1 VASRGSAGREKEE
14 KMKEIFTMWRHTQ
27 MVVLVALSAA
37 IYAAVLIPFKGFTI
51 IPGFTEVRPANVFP
65 FVFGLLFGPAGAWG
79 AAIGN
84 LIGDFFGTLGP
95 GSIGGF
101 IGNFFLGFLPYKMWS
116 SFFRRGEDIE
126 PNVNT
131 RKKLIVFIA
140 IVVLASAV
148 CAVWIAWFN
157 DLLGL
162 VPFAALGSIIT
173 VNNAI
178 AGIVL
183 GPIFLLLLYPR
194 VKRWGLLWTEIMRP
208 EEVPASRL
216 QRIGNVLMWIGGL
229 GALIVGIA
237 LGLGLYEQGFAAAG
251 FASGGAGGIGIG
263 IGLIPFLILTI
274 VAGFLLGGRE
284 QVEAA
289 EEQTGPSRVR

>member
-1 VASRGSAGREKEE
+1 MR
-14 KMKEIFTMWRHTQ
+14 EIFTMWRHTQ

-84 LIGDFFGTLGP
+84 LIGDFFGTLGI
-95 GSIGGF
+95 GSIAGF
-101 IGNFFLGFLPYKMWS
+101 IGNFFLGFLPYKLWG
-116 SFFRRGEDIE
+116 SFFRRGENME
-126 PNVNT
+126 PNVNSG
-131 RKKLIVFIA
+131 KKIGVYAAVTI
-140 IVVLASAV
+140 LASAV

-157 DLLGL
+157 DLVGL

-178 AGIVL
+178 AGLVL
-183 GPIFLLLLYPR
+183 GPVLLLVLYPR

-208 EEVPASRL
+208 DEVPAGRGGIL
-216 QRIGNVLMWIGGL
+216 GNVLVWVGGI
-229 GALIVGIA
+229 GALVVGLI
-237 LGLGLYEQGFAAAG
+237 LGLGLYDQGLAEAG
-251 FASGGAGGIGIG
+251 FAPDAGGAGGATLGLI
-263 IGLIPFLILTI
+263 LIPFLALI
-274 VAGFLLGGRE
+274 VIGSLMLGGRE

-289 EEQTGPSRVR
+289 EEDAGSSRTS

>member
-1 VASRGSAGREKEE
+1 MR
-14 KMKEIFTMWRHTQ
+14 EIFTMWRHTQ

-84 LIGDFFGTLGP
+84 LIGDFFGTLGI
-95 GSIGGF
+95 GSIAGF
-101 IGNFFLGFLPYKMWS
+101 IGNFFLGFLPYKLWG
-116 SFFRRGEDIE
+116 SFFRRGENME
-126 PNVNT
+126 PNVNSG
-131 RKKLIVFIA
+131 KKLGVYAAVTI
-140 IVVLASAV
+140 LASAV

-157 DLLGL
+157 DLVGL

-178 AGIVL
+178 AGLVL
-183 GPIFLLLLYPR
+183 GPVVLLVLYPR

-208 EEVPASRL
+208 DEVPAGRGGIL
-216 QRIGNVLMWIGGL
+216 GNVLVWVGGI
-229 GALIVGIA
+229 GALVVGLI
-237 LGLGLYEQGFAAAG
+237 LGLGLYDQGLAEAG
-251 FASGGAGGIGIG
+251 FAPDAGGAGGATLGLI
-263 IGLIPFLILTI
+263 LIPFLALI
-274 VAGFLLGGRE
+274 VIGSLMLGGRE

-289 EEQTGPSRVR
+289 EEDAGSSRTS

>member
-1 VASRGSAGREKEE
+1 
-14 KMKEIFTMWRHTQ
+14 MWRHTQ

-51 IPGFTEVRPANVFP
+51 VPGFTEVRPANVFP

-84 LIGDFFGTLGP
+84 LIGDFFGTLGI
-95 GSIGGF
+95 GSIAGF
-101 IGNFFLGFLPYKMWS
+101 VGNFFLGFLPYKMWG
-116 SFFRRGEDIE
+116 SFFRRGENME
-126 PNVNT
+126 QNVNSG
-131 RKKLIVFIA
+131 KKLAVYIA
-140 IVVLASAV
+140 IVILASAI

-157 DLLGL
+157 DLIGF

-183 GPIFLLLLYPR
+183 GPILLLVLYPR
-194 VKRWGLLWTEIMRP
+194 VKRWGLLWTEIMNP
-208 EEVPASRL
+208 EEVSASRF
-216 QRIGNVLMWIGGL
+216 QRLGNLLMWIGGL
-229 GALIVGIA
+229 GGLIVGLA
-237 LGLGLYEQGFAAAG
+237 LGLGLYEQGLAAAG
-251 FASGGAGGIGIG
+251 FAAGGAGTVGIG
-263 IGLIPFLILTI
+263 IGLIPFLILI
-274 VAGFLLGGRE
+274 IAASFMLGGRE

-289 EEQTGPSRVR
+289 EEEMGSGRAR

>member
-1 VASRGSAGREKEE
+1 
-14 KMKEIFTMWRHTQ
+14 MKEVFTMWRHTQ

-84 LIGDFFGTLGP
+84 LIGDFFGTLGL
-95 GSIGGF
+95 GSIFGF
-101 IGNFFLGFLPYKMWS
+101 VGNFFLGFLPYKMWGT
-116 SFFRRGEDIE
+116 FFRRGENME
-126 PNVNT
+126 PTVNT
-131 RKKLIVFIA
+131 GKKLGVFIA
-140 IVVLASAV
+140 IVILASAV

-157 DLLGL
+157 DLIGF

-183 GPIFLLLLYPR
+183 GPILLLVLYPR
-194 VKRWGLLWTEIMRP
+194 IKRWGLLWTEIMRP
-208 EEVPASRL
+208 EEVSASRFGL
-216 QRIGNVLMWIGGL
+216 LGNILMWVGGI
-229 GALIVGIA
+229 GALVVGLAI
-237 LGLGLYEQGFAAAG
+237 GLGLYRQGFAAAG
-251 FASGGAGGIGIG
+251 FSPEGAGQIGGLG
-263 IGLIPFLILTI
+263 IGLGLVPFLILI
-274 VAGFLLGGRE
+274 VIASFMLGGRE
-284 QVEAA
+284 QVEAV
-289 EEQTGPSRVR
+289 EEEARSPRVR